1 MTSDF
6 KYAYSI
12 GKFGVE
18 VNKTDGV
25 VKLLEGKNTNLR
37 VMEKEDLPLFAEW
50 NNDLAFG
57 GEYDPLEQS
66 SRTEVEKWYD
76 SLLSGGKSFIIEKKD
91 GSKIGQILCLPKGP
105 HYTIGYRV
113 IPNERNKGHCTEA
126 VKIMID
132 YLFLSKEIVRIEAET
147 NPENIASK
155 RVLEKTGFTEEGL
168 IRKSVFIR
176 GEWRNGILYSILRED
191 WKEPRMLTKTGAK

>member
-1 MTSDF
+1 M
-6 KYAYSI
+6 
-12 GKFGVE
+12 
-18 VNKTDGV
+18 
-25 VKLLEGKNTNLR
+25 LEGKNTNLR

-50 NNDLAFG
+50 NNDPAFG
-57 GEYDPLEQS
+57 GEYEPLEQS

-91 GSKIGQILCLPKGP
+91 GSKIGQILCLPKGL

-126 VKIMID
+126 VKIMTD

-155 RVLEKTGFTEEGL
+155 RVLEKAGFTKEGL

-176 GEWRNGILYSILRED
+176 GEWRDGILYSILRED
-191 WKEPRMLTKTGAK
+191 WKEPRILAKTGTK